1 MKNEI
6 PLHDRPLA
14 VSGLTSY
21 RIMGRYGWVMIGAS
35 NIEDAMRE
43 GGRSTPNPDR
53 STLQVWNCDLE
64 KYVPC

>member
-1 MKNEI
+1 MNNELPLYERPMAMK
-6 PLHDRPLA
+6 
-14 VSGLTSY
+14 GLTSY
-21 RIMGRYGWVMIGAS
+21 RVMGRYGWVMIGAS

-53 STLQVWNCDLE
+53 STLQVWDGDLE